1 MATLLVY
8 LAINVVLATV
18 LEKQSKKTA
27 NIFHAVLFF
36 FTLGLLLLATD
47 DGVLQDSLVNM
58 LGQKT
63 YDAVTMV
70 VLGTKLSAVLPLL
83 VVEIALVLQTLLVA
97 MFTVQH
103 IVDVYIGGSKHKA
116 YERLSATRP
125 TPPRWRDEPV
135 DKQKLYSILQVM
147 LC

>member
-97 MFTVQH
+97 MFTVQR
-103 IVDVYIGGSKHKA
+103 IVTYLGGSKRKA

>member
-27 NIFHAVLFF
+27 NIFHAVLLF

-47 DGVLQDSLVNM
+47 DGVLQDSLVSM

-83 VVEIALVLQTLLVA
+83 VVEIALVLQALLVA
-97 MFTVQH
+97 MFTVQR
-103 IVDVYIGGSKHKA
+103 IVTYLGGSKRKA
-116 YERLSATRP
+116 YERLTATRP
-125 TPPRWRDEPV
+125 TPPRWCDEPV
-135 DKQKLYSILQVM
+135 DKQKLYSILQVL

>member
-1 MATLLVY
+1 MWGAPKRLAAHDCTPQQSGIGSAKKVATLLVY

-47 DGVLQDSLVNM
+47 DGVLQDSLVSM

-83 VVEIALVLQTLLVA
+83 VVEVALVLQTLLVA
-97 MFTVQH
+97 MFTVQR
-103 IVDVYIGGSKHKA
+103 IVTDRKSVGR
-116 YERLSATRP
+116 ER
-125 TPPRWRDEPV
+125 V
-135 DKQKLYSILQVM
+135 
-147 LC
+147 C